1 MPWEV
6 PELGIE
12 VLYLIHKGE
21 GFVEREILL
30 QVLLVLIV
38 DFIVIEFQTERLPF
52 LRYKCVDILR
62 VEVVLRGRVF
72 VKKPLVEDLWEV

>member
-52 LRYKCVDILR
+52 LRYKGIDILC
-62 VEVVLRGRVF
+62 VEVVLRGCVF